1 MYHMPPLRC
10 HCEERGGKAIPMPVR
25 SDVRTFGHRDR
36 LAAASVA
43 MANGPKRLRKETEM
57 RSKALA
63 LGLLCATAAGAANAQ
78 SAAPTEIKIGALY
91 ASSGPYASISM
102 PVFDAFKLWVD
113 QVNATGGA
121 EVKPFGKKIPIK
133 LIAYDD
139 QSSTATAATLYNQL
153 ISQDHV
159 DLLIADSGSVL
170 TSVGVPIAKEHK
182 QFLFDVS
189 GTGAAFF
196 TDDNPYIALMADPV
210 STIWPHY
217 ISDYLD
223 DEGVKQGVKTVAI
236 LYSTNDFTGT
246 QAAALKGFFEKDGKV
261 KVVYYQGVPTTT
273 SNYTVLIN
281 NIAALNPDALL
292 ELGYVGND
300 IAFLRNLQDS
310 GNQFRFV
317 FTIYGGTEKEE
328 IEKNVGISAL
338 TNTFSYVPASNYEV
352 QAGSRH
358 DAEGVPR
365 GLGQEI
371 SVRVG
376 RRLRRQRDLRLH
388 DRPGGG
394 THAGHH
400 QKPRSDGHPR
410 CRVRAVRQTENPRR
424 HLHPSQRRRPDRRGH
439 SARAV
444 AVGRQGTESRRRLS
458 ARPGQRQGGPG

>member
-1 MYHMPPLRC
+1 
-10 HCEERGGKAIPMPVR
+10 
-25 SDVRTFGHRDR
+25 
-36 LAAASVA
+36 
-43 MANGPKRLRKETEM
+43 M

-63 LGLLCATAAGAANAQ
+63 FGLLCAVAAGSANAQ
-78 SAAPTEIKIGALY
+78 PAAPAEIKIGALY

-113 QVNATGGA
+113 QVNANGGA
-121 EVKPFGKKIPIK
+121 EVKAFGKKIPIK

-153 ISQDHV
+153 ITQDHV

-217 ISDYLD
+217 ISDYLA
-223 DEGVKQGVKTVAI
+223 DEGAKAGIKTVAI

-246 QAAALKGFFEKDGKV
+246 QAAALKGFFERDGKV
-261 KVVYYQGVPTTT
+261 KVIYYQGVPTST

-281 NIAALNPDALL
+281 NIAALNPDAVL

-317 FTIYGGTEKEE
+317 FSIYAGTEKEE
-328 IEKNVGISAL
+328 IEKNVGISAM
-338 TNTFSYVPASNYEV
+338 TNIFSYVPASNYEYTPNFGMTLP
-352 QAGSRH
+352 QFREAWLKKYPAGSNVAFGANAVYGYMTGLVVERTLATTKSLDQMDIH
-358 DAEGVPR
+358 DAVFALSGELKTLDSTFMLRKDGAQIGEVTP
-365 GLGQEI
+365 LGQLQPAGKEE
-371 SVRVG
+371 
-376 RRLRRQRDLRLH
+376 LDL
-388 DRPGGG
+388 
-394 THAGHH
+394 
-400 QKPRSDGHPR
+400 
-410 CRVRAVRQTENPRR
+410 
-424 HLHPSQRRRPDRRGH
+424 
-439 SARAV
+439 V
-444 AVGRQGTESRRRLS
+444 AVYPPEFAKGKAVLGK
-458 ARPGQRQGGPG
+458 

>member
-1 MYHMPPLRC
+1 
-10 HCEERGGKAIPMPVR
+10 
-25 SDVRTFGHRDR
+25 
-36 LAAASVA
+36 
-43 MANGPKRLRKETEM
+43 
-57 RSKALA
+57 
-63 LGLLCATAAGAANAQ
+63 
-78 SAAPTEIKIGALY
+78 
-91 ASSGPYASISM
+91 M

-113 QVNATGGA
+113 QVNASGGV

-153 ISQDHV
+153 ITQDHV

-217 ISDYLD
+217 ISDFLD
-223 DEGVKQGVKTVAI
+223 DEGVKQGIKTVAI

-261 KVVYYQGVPTTT
+261 KIVYYQGVPTTT

-281 NIAALNPDALL
+281 NIAALNPDAVL

-328 IEKNVGISAL
+328 IEKNVGVSAL
-338 TNTFSYVPASNYEV
+338 TNTFSYVPASNYEYKPEV
-352 QAGSRH
+352 GMTQKEFHAAWDKKYPSGSGVAFGANAIYGYMTGLVVERTLATTKSLDQMDIH
-358 DAEGVPR
+358 DAVFALSGKLKTLDGTFTLRKDGAQIGEVTP
-365 GLGQEI
+365 LGQ
-371 SVRVG
+371 
-376 RRLRRQRDLRLH
+376 LQ
-388 DRPGGG
+388 P
-394 THAGHH
+394 AG
-400 QKPRSDGHPR
+400 KE
-410 CRVRAVRQTENPRR
+410 A
-424 HLHPSQRRRPDRRGH
+424 
-439 SARAV
+439 
-444 AVGRQGTESRRRLS
+444 ESRRRLS
-458 ARPGQRQGGPG
+458 AGSGQRQGGPG

>member
-1 MYHMPPLRC
+1 
-10 HCEERGGKAIPMPVR
+10 
-25 SDVRTFGHRDR
+25 
-36 LAAASVA
+36 
-43 MANGPKRLRKETEM
+43 M

-63 LGLLCATAAGAANAQ
+63 LGLLCAAAAGAANAQ
-78 SAAPTEIKIGALY
+78 PAAPTEIKIGALY

-121 EVKPFGKKIPIK
+121 EVKAFGKKIPIK

-153 ISQDHV
+153 ITQDHV
-159 DLLIADSGSVL
+159 DLLVADSGSVL

-217 ISDYLD
+217 ISDYLA
-223 DEGVKQGVKTVAI
+223 DEGAKQGIKTVAI

-281 NIAALNPDALL
+281 NIAALNPDVVL

-338 TNTFSYVPASNYEV
+338 TNTFSYVPASNYEYKPEV
-352 QAGSRH
+352 GMTQKEFRAAWDKKFPPGSGVAFGANAIYGYMTGLVVERTLATTKSLDQMDIH
-358 DAEGVPR
+358 DAVFALSDKLKTLDGTFTLRKDGAQIGEVTP
-365 GLGQEI
+365 LGQ
-371 SVRVG
+371 
-376 RRLRRQRDLRLH
+376 LQ
-388 DRPGGG
+388 P
-394 THAGHH
+394 AG
-400 QKPRSDGHPR
+400 KD
-410 CRVRAVRQTENPRR
+410 ELN
-424 HLHPSQRRRPDRRGH
+424 L
-439 SARAV
+439 V
-444 AVGRQGTESRRRLS
+444 AVYPPDLANGKAVLGK
-458 ARPGQRQGGPG
+458 

>member
-1 MYHMPPLRC
+1 
-10 HCEERGGKAIPMPVR
+10 
-25 SDVRTFGHRDR
+25 
-36 LAAASVA
+36 
-43 MANGPKRLRKETEM
+43 M

-63 LGLLCATAAGAANAQ
+63 LGLLCAAAAGGANAQ
-78 SAAPTEIKIGALY
+78 PAAPTEIKIGALY

-121 EVKPFGKKIPIK
+121 EVKAYGKKIPIK

-153 ISQDHV
+153 ITQDHV

-217 ISDYLD
+217 ISDYLA
-223 DEGVKQGVKTVAI
+223 DEGAKQGIKTVAI

-261 KVVYYQGVPTTT
+261 KVIYYQGVPTTT

-281 NIAALNPDALL
+281 NIAALNPDAVL

-310 GNQFRFV
+310 GTPFRFV

-338 TNTFSYVPASNYEV
+338 TNTFSYVPASNYEYKPEV
-352 QAGSRH
+352 GMTQKEFRAAWDKKYPPGAGVAFGANAIYGYMTGLVVERTLATTKSLDQMDIHNAVFALSGKLKTLDGTFTLRK
-358 DAEGVPR
+358 DGAQIGEVTP
-365 GLGQEI
+365 LGQLQPAGKELNLAA
-371 SVRVG
+371 VYPP
-376 RRLRRQRDLRLH
+376 DLANGKAAL
-388 DRPGGG
+388 G
-394 THAGHH
+394 
-400 QKPRSDGHPR
+400 K
-410 CRVRAVRQTENPRR
+410 
-424 HLHPSQRRRPDRRGH
+424 
-439 SARAV
+439 
-444 AVGRQGTESRRRLS
+444 
-458 ARPGQRQGGPG
+458 